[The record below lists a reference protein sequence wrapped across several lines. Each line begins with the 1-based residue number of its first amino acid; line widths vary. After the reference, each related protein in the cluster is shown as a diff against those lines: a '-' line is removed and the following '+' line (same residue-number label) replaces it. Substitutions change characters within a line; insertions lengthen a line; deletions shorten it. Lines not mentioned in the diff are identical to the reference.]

1 MWLNLLSMGIKT
13 ASHLYKNKQTTKQLM
28 SDARMRHAEKMS
40 TGEIEYKAKVIESND
55 QGYKDEFVLI
65 LISMPICILA
75 WSIFSDDPEIHTKLT
90 LFFDYFNQLP
100 YWYQAIF
107 IGVVSAIYGL
117 KGADI
122 MRKPK

>member
-1 MWLNLLSMGIKT
+1 MWISAIKLAVNAGSHIYKKKQET
-13 ASHLYKNKQTTKQLM
+13 RMNIASAQ
-28 SDARMRHAEKMS
+28 AVHAEKMAS
-40 TGEIEYKAKVIESND
+40 GELEYKAKVIESND

-122 MRKPK
+122 MRKK